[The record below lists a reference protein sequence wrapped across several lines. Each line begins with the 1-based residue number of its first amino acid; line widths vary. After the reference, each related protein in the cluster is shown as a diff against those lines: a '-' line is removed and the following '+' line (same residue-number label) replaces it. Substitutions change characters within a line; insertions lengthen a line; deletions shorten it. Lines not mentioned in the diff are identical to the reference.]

1 MWDRRKVELTF
12 SPLSSSLTTT
22 SFFPQPFVEILLQP
36 SLHLKGKHLIP
47 RPQRTYHFS
56 SSSEGDEE
64 VGSDLTAGVE
74 GVGGVEEE
82 EEGEEERIHQIQVG
96 REHQAH
102 ILVERCE
109 GRMRKVRR
117 EGRRRW
123 RDEESRLFCCDLKS
137 VLIGRVGRL
146 ETNSS
151 RLRKKVSSFATK
163 LYKKAPRS
171 RLSCATDDRKLAC
184 LAFVVVA
191 CENGSFATKS

>member
-1 MWDRRKVELTF
+1 
-12 SPLSSSLTTT
+12 
-22 SFFPQPFVEILLQP
+22 
-36 SLHLKGKHLIP
+36 
-47 RPQRTYHFS
+47 
-56 SSSEGDEE
+56 

-123 RDEESRLFCCDLKS
+123 RDVESRLFL
-137 VLIGRVGRL
+137 L
-146 ETNSS
+146 
-151 RLRKKVSSFATK
+151 
-163 LYKKAPRS
+163 
-171 RLSCATDDRKLAC
+171 
-184 LAFVVVA
+184 
-191 CENGSFATKS
+191 